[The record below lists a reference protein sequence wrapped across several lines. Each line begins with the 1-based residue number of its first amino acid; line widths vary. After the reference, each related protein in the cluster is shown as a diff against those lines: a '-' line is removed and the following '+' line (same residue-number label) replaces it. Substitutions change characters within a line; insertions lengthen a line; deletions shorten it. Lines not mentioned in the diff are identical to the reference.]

1 MLTLEDD
8 LAVPGFRITSTEAVP
23 AQPCVNPLVP
33 DGTEYVQVHP
43 NALLPTLV
51 MSNVWE
57 FPGELYPE
65 RLRRALGALTS
76 WWPVIGGRYVR
87 RKAPAP
93 DLTDFAVSMPV
104 ASSSTR

>member
-8 LAVPGFRITSTEAVP
+8 LAVPGFQITSTQAIP
-23 AQPCVNPLVP
+23 SQPCVNPLVP

-57 FPGELYPE
+57 FPGELDPE
-65 RLRRALGALTS
+65 RLRKALGALTR
-76 WWPVIGGRYVR
+76 WWPVIAGRYVR
-87 RKAPAP
+87 RTAPEP
-93 DLTDFAVSMPV
+93 GLTDFAVREV
-104 ASSSTR
+104 RITRSGR